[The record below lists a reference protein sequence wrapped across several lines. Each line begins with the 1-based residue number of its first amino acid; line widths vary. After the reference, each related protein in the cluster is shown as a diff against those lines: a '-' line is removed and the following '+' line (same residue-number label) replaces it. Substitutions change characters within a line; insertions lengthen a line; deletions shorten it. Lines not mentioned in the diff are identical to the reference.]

1 MPLRDVAEEICYTT
15 AQLRAYPFLQTQAD
29 QHEALLVD
37 VNQLTLDEIAIL
49 RAIMA
54 AEARK
59 LVVDDRLNGLSS
71 AIAGTVLTENGGDRS
86 SPVFHR
92 YFGNIQPSRFNRPVL
107 GVQLATM
114 RTWVISLVQGSP
126 GLQALGIQLSECV
139 GEADTAE
146 QNEAEAKRQL
156 ADFQIGERK
165 ELIEKVN
172 GVRQGHYGQLAELPH
187 ARPDLD
193 LPRDFAHRFFLRETG
208 RRRPTIATL
217 ERDVGRLRTDLQK
230 AEQQLARM
238 IEESEA
244 ETRLR
249 EDAELAEAAEDL
261 AAIEQQRAEAAARLA
276 ELQARRNEPS
286 A

>member
-1 MPLRDVAEEICYTT
+1 MPLPEVAEEISHTT
-15 AQLRAYPFLQTQAD
+15 AQLRAYPFLQTQAE
-29 QHEALLVD
+29 QHGALLDD
-37 VNQLTLDEIAIL
+37 VNRLSLDEHSLL
-49 RAIMA
+49 RAIME

-59 LVVDDRLNGLSS
+59 LVIDDRLNWLSS
-71 AIAGTVLTENGGDRS
+71 AIAGTLLAENGGDRS
-86 SPVFHR
+86 SPVFQR
-92 YFGNIQPSRFNRPVL
+92 YFNNIQPSRFNRPVL

-114 RTWVISLVQGSP
+114 RTWVTSLVQGSP
-126 GLQALGIQLSECV
+126 ALQGYGMQLSGCV
-139 GEADTAE
+139 GEADTAV

-156 ADFQIGERK
+156 ADFEIGSRK
-165 ELIEKVN
+165 ELVNRVN
-172 GVRQGHYGQLAELPH
+172 GLRHAHYGQIAELPH
-187 ARPDLD
+187 TRPDLS
-193 LPRDFAHRFFLRETG
+193 LPRDFAHRFFLRTTSQ
-208 RRRPTIATL
+208 RRPTIATV
-217 ERDVGRLRTDLQK
+217 ERDVARLRTELQK

-238 IEESEA
+238 LEESEA